1 MTVVHERHNRTVTL
15 SFPTAPDAV
24 ELRHL
29 RAFVAVA
36 AELNFGRAA
45 ERLYITQPA
54 LSRQI
59 RALEKALGCELLRRS
74 THRVELTLAGEAM
87 LDRSHDV
94 LRGVDEAVAAAQSVG
109 GELAERV
116 ERLWAPFIGL
126 EDLGELRAAYET
138 LHAEFAPPPECA
150 IRSVLANG
158 VPSLAVIPPGADVGM
173 LYLHGGGFVMGSAYG
188 YRHLAGAL
196 AMSSGVGALVPDYRL
211 APEHPFPA
219 ALNDAM
225 RAYRHMEA
233 PTVIAGDSSGASLVL
248 GVLLRAREEGLP
260 LPSRAVL
267 FCPGVD
273 PSFASLRSSDVEG
286 ADAMLEQARGLMDT
300 YLAGHTLDDPLVSP
314 LLADLTG
321 LPPLLIQAAE
331 GDLALG
337 DSLALEAR
345 ARACGVPVEL
355 QTYFTMT
362 HAFQMFWSFLPEA
375 VEALASA
382 GRFIKGG
389 EVSEAPP
396 R

>member
-1 MTVVHERHNRTVTL
+1 ML
-15 SFPTAPDAV
+15 SYPAAPDGV

-36 AELNFGRAA
+36 GELNFGRAA

-59 RALEKALGCELLRRS
+59 RALEKALGCELLRRT
-74 THRVELTLAGEAM
+74 THRVELTLAGEAL
-87 LDRSHDV
+87 LDRSQDV

-116 ERLWAPFIGL
+116 ERLWAPLTGI
-126 EDLGELRAAYET
+126 EDLGELRTAYEA

-158 VPSLAVIPPGADVGM
+158 VPSLAVVPPGTDVRL

-196 AMSSGVGALVPDYRL
+196 ALSAGIGALVPDYRL
-211 APEHPFPA
+211 APEHPYPA
-219 ALNDAM
+219 ALDDAV
-225 RAYRHMEA
+225 RAYRHLA
-233 PTVIAGDSSGASLVL
+233 DDGDVVIAGDSSGCSLAL
-248 GVLLRAREEGLP
+248 GVMLRAREEGIP

-273 PSFASLRSSDVEG
+273 PTFESLAESDVDG
-286 ADAMLEQARGLMDT
+286 ADELLEQARALIGS
-300 YLAGHTLDDPLVSP
+300 YLAGHPLDDPLVSP
-314 LLADLTG
+314 LTADLTG

-337 DSLALEAR
+337 DALTLETR
-345 ARACGVPVEL
+345 MRESGVPVTLEP
-355 QTYFTMT
+355 YFSMT

-382 GRFIKGG
+382 GRFIRGG
-389 EVSEAPP
+389 
-396 R
+396 